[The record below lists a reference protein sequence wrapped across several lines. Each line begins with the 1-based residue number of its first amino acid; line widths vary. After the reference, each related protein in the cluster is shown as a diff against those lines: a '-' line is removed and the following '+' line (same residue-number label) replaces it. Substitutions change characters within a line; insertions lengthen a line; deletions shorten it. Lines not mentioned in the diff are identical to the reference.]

1 MKRPWNIVNPA
12 IYSLITYDEKD
23 NLNMNI
29 CSYVTAVSLKPKI
42 YSIAVDYST
51 KTYENLNLNSL
62 VVLQLLSKSHLKIIR
77 KLGKT
82 SGYFFN
88 KENYLRSK
96 EMLENWRGKTVLK
109 DTCAL
114 LELKKVNEIN
124 IEGDHAI
131 FTFSVSKYKT
141 LSESGILTF
150 KDLID
155 NKIIL

>member
-1 MKRPWNIVNPA
+1 MKRPWNIINLP
-12 IYSLITYDEKD
+12 IYSLVTYDETD

-29 CSYVTAVSLKPKI
+29 CSYVSAVGLKPKL
-42 YSIAVDYST
+42 YSIAIDYTT
-51 KTYENLNLNSL
+51 KTYDNLKLNSF
-62 VVLQLLSKSHLKIIR
+62 VVLQLLSKYHLKIIR

-82 SGYFFN
+82 SGYIFN
-88 KENYLRSK
+88 KEKYLKSK
-96 EMLENWRGKTVLK
+96 NMLDNWRKNIVLK

-114 LELKKVNEIN
+114 IELKKIKEIN

-131 FTFSVSKYKT
+131 FTFRVSKYTT
-141 LSESGILTF
+141 LSEDEILTF

>member
-12 IYSLITYDEKD
+12 IYSLVTYDEKD

-51 KTYENLNLNSL
+51 KTYENLKLNSF

-82 SGYFFN
+82 SGYLFN

-96 EMLENWRGKTVLK
+96 EMLENWGEKTVLK

-114 LELKKVNEIN
+114 LELKKMNEIN
-124 IEGDHAI
+124 IEGDHAM

-141 LSESGILTF
+141 LSERGILTF

>member
-1 MKRPWNIVNPA
+1 MKRPWNIINLP
-12 IYSLITYDEKD
+12 IYSLVTYDEKD

-29 CSYVTAVSLKPKI
+29 CSYVSAVSLKPKL
-42 YSIAVDYST
+42 YSIAIDYTT
-51 KTYENLNLNSL
+51 KTYDNLKLNSF

-82 SGYFFN
+82 SGYLFN
-88 KENYLRSK
+88 KEKYLRSK
-96 EMLENWRGKTVLK
+96 EMLEDWRRNIVLK

-114 LELKKVNEIN
+114 IELKKINEIN
-124 IEGDHAI
+124 FEGDHAI
-131 FTFSVSKYKT
+131 FIFSVSKYTT
-141 LSESGILTF
+141 LSEDGILTF

>member
-1 MKRPWNIVNPA
+1 MKRPWNIINPP
-12 IYSLITYDEKD
+12 IYSLVTYDETD

-29 CSYVTAVSLKPKI
+29 CSYVSAVSLKPKL
-42 YSIAVDYST
+42 YSIAIDYST
-51 KTYENLNLNSL
+51 KTYENLKLNSS

-82 SGYFFN
+82 SGYLYN
-88 KENYLRSK
+88 KEKYLRSK
-96 EMLENWRGKTVLK
+96 EMLEDWRRNIVLK

-114 LELKKVNEIN
+114 IELKKINEIN
-124 IEGDHAI
+124 LEGDHAI
-131 FTFSVSKYKT
+131 FIFSVSKYTT
-141 LSESGILTF
+141 LSEDGILTF

>member
-12 IYSLITYDEKD
+12 IYSLVTYDEKD

-29 CSYVTAVSLKPKI
+29 CSYVSAVSLKPKI

-51 KTYENLNLNSL
+51 KTYENLKLNSS
-62 VVLQLLSKSHLKIIR
+62 VVLQLLSKSHLRIIR

-82 SGYFFN
+82 SGYLLN
-88 KENYLRSK
+88 KEKYLKSK
-96 EMLENWRGKTVLK
+96 DMLDNWRKNIVLK

-114 LELKKVNEIN
+114 IELKKNNEIN
-124 IEGDHAI
+124 IGGDHAI
-131 FTFSVSKYKT
+131 FTFSVSKYTT
-141 LSESGILTF
+141 LSEDGILTF

>member
-12 IYSLITYDEKD
+12 IYSLVTYDEQN

-29 CSYVTAVSLKPKI
+29 CSYVSAVSLKPKI

-51 KTYENLNLNSL
+51 KTYENLKLNSL

-88 KENYLRSK
+88 KENYLNSK
-96 EMLENWRGKTVLK
+96 KMLENWRGKTVLK

-114 LELKKVNEIN
+114 LELKKTNEIN

-141 LSESGILTF
+141 LSEGGILTF

>member
-1 MKRPWNIVNPA
+1 MKRPWNIINLP
-12 IYSLITYDEKD
+12 IYSLVTYDDTD

-29 CSYVTAVSLKPKI
+29 CSYVSAVSLKPKL
-42 YSIAVDYST
+42 YSIAIDYSS
-51 KTYENLNLNSL
+51 KTYENLKLNSF

-82 SGYFFN
+82 SGYLFN
-88 KENYLRSK
+88 KEKYLRSK
-96 EMLENWRGKTVLK
+96 EMLEDWRRNIVLK

-114 LELKKVNEIN
+114 VELKKINEIN

-131 FTFSVSKYKT
+131 FTFSVSKYTT
-141 LSESGILTF
+141 LSEDGILTF
-150 KDLID
+150 RDLID

>member
-1 MKRPWNIVNPA
+1 MKRPWNIINPP
-12 IYSLITYDEKD
+12 IYSLVTYDETD

-29 CSYVTAVSLKPKI
+29 CSYVSAVSLKPKL
-42 YSIAVDYST
+42 YSIAIDYST
-51 KTYENLNLNSL
+51 KTYENLKLNSH

-82 SGYFFN
+82 SGYLFN
-88 KENYLRSK
+88 KENYLKSRK
-96 EMLENWRGKTVLK
+96 MLDYWRNNTVLK

-114 LELKKVNEIN
+114 IELIKNNEIN

-131 FTFSVSKYKT
+131 FTFSVSKYTT
-141 LSESGILTF
+141 LSDDGILTF

>member
-1 MKRPWNIVNPA
+1 MKRPWNIINLP
-12 IYSLITYDEKD
+12 IYSLVTYDEKD

-29 CSYVTAVSLKPKI
+29 CSYVSAVSLKPKL
-42 YSIAVDYST
+42 YSIAIDYTT
-51 KTYENLNLNSL
+51 KTYDNLKLNSF

-82 SGYFFN
+82 SGYLFN
-88 KENYLRSK
+88 KEKYLRSK
-96 EMLENWRGKTVLK
+96 EMLEDWRRNIVLK

-114 LELKKVNEIN
+114 IELKKINEIN
-124 IEGDHAI
+124 LEGDHAI
-131 FTFSVSKYKT
+131 FIFSVSKYTT
-141 LSESGILTF
+141 LSEDGILTF

>member
-12 IYSLITYDEKD
+12 IYSLVTYDEKD

-29 CSYVTAVSLKPKI
+29 CSYVSAVSLKPKI

-51 KTYENLNLNSL
+51 KTYENLKLNSF

-82 SGYFFN
+82 SGYLFN
-88 KENYLRSK
+88 RENYLRSK
-96 EMLENWRGKTVLK
+96 EMLENWGEKTVLK

-114 LELKKVNEIN
+114 LELKKMNEIN
-124 IEGDHAI
+124 IEGDHAM

-141 LSESGILTF
+141 LSERGILTF

>member
-29 CSYVTAVSLKPKI
+29 CSYVSAVSLKPKI

-51 KTYENLNLNSL
+51 KTYENLKLNSF
-62 VVLQLLSKSHLKIIR
+62 VVLQLLSKPHLKIIR

-96 EMLENWRGKTVLK
+96 EMLDNWRKNTVLK

-114 LELKKVNEIN
+114 VELKKMNEIN

-131 FTFSVSKYKT
+131 FTFNVSKYKT
-141 LSESGILTF
+141 LSEGGILTF

>member
-1 MKRPWNIVNPA
+1 MKRPWNIINPS
-12 IYSLITYDEKD
+12 IYSLVSYDESD

-29 CSYVTAVSLKPKI
+29 CSYVSAVSLKPKI
-42 YSIAVDYST
+42 YSIAIDYTT
-51 KTYENLNLNSL
+51 KTYKNLKLNSF

-77 KLGKT
+77 KLGKK
-82 SGYFFN
+82 SGFIFN
-88 KENYLRSK
+88 KEKYLKSND
-96 EMLENWRGKTVLK
+96 MLENWRKNTVLK

-114 LELKKVNEIN
+114 IELKKIDEIN

-131 FTFSVSKYKT
+131 FTFSVSKFRT
-141 LSESGILTF
+141 LSEDGILTF

>member
-1 MKRPWNIVNPA
+1 MKRPWNIINLP
-12 IYSLITYDEKD
+12 IYSLVTYDETD

-29 CSYVTAVSLKPKI
+29 CSYVSAVSLKPKL
-42 YSIAVDYST
+42 YSIAIDYSS
-51 KTYENLNLNSL
+51 KTYENLKLNSF

-82 SGYFFN
+82 SGYLFN
-88 KENYLRSK
+88 KEKYLRSK
-96 EMLENWRGKTVLK
+96 EMLEDWRRNIVLK

-114 LELKKVNEIN
+114 VELKKINEIN

-131 FTFSVSKYKT
+131 FTFSVSKYTT
-141 LSESGILTF
+141 LSEDGILTF
-150 KDLID
+150 RDLID

>member
-12 IYSLITYDEKD
+12 IYSLVTYDEKD

-29 CSYVTAVSLKPKI
+29 CSYVSAVSLKPKI

-51 KTYENLNLNSL
+51 KTYENLKLNSF

-88 KENYLRSK
+88 KENYLRSI
-96 EMLENWRGKTVLK
+96 EMLESWKKKTVLK

-114 LELKKVNEIN
+114 LELKKMNEIN
-124 IEGDHAI
+124 IEGDHAM
-131 FTFSVSKYKT
+131 FTFSVAKYKT
-141 LSESGILTF
+141 LSEGGILTF